1 MVKRIESTHLIV
13 SPDPMMNEVAEEAIR
28 MLADDGMSVKK
39 HQMPVFEDLFPAI
52 PDANSTSLFAKNVEL
67 PKSYDLKAFSAIMHS
82 SGMRRK
88 LSCLRHATKTHLGS
102 TGHPK
107 PIRWTG
113 ERIVWWGSEP
123 SMSLKH

>member
-88 LSCLRHATKTHLGS
+88 LSCLRHANQDS
-102 TGHPK
+102 F
-107 PIRWTG
+107 RFN
-113 ERIVWWGSEP
+113 RP
-123 SMSLKH
+123 SKAHSMDGRANRLVGFGAKYVS